1 MRPLTY
7 DTLATNSLVAQPG
20 SGLSS
25 ALSHSPPHHQQT
37 QMLHGYGAP
46 TAKNARRWST
56 QLPATAATGGA
67 SYQAFDQ
74 SAAHQPLTH
83 SVLAL
88 PTAAPQ
94 KPANN
99 GLRAAAAALPPT
111 ASAYVTS
118 SANNPSQASH
128 MHDAHGLR
136 SQLPKSETATPPSVL
151 ESDMAAAGFSGM
163 YSKYAP
169 KKSALKA
176 QSQSPPVIHPQIRS
190 SALANSQPAPPAP
203 SVHVHAHSYPM
214 PRPIQMSATSLL
226 TQPCGRHNHGYGHHS
241 HAHHSHHHHHHH
253 HTHHAHAH
261 HSHGHSHKVHI
272 SSSQKPWKI
281 QPTSHSLPALLSL
294 PKITHRPLANFQSR
308 PLNAGVSFTPPKKHV
323 RFAN

>member
-1 MRPLTY
+1 MVGRIFAGKSKAHPPKHATPQPQPDSGSSLETNYINYTHGSNVNAHMRPLTY

-176 QSQSPPVIHPQIRS
+176 QSQSPP
-190 SALANSQPAPPAP
+190 
-203 SVHVHAHSYPM
+203 
-214 PRPIQMSATSLL
+214 
-226 TQPCGRHNHGYGHHS
+226 
-241 HAHHSHHHHHHH
+241 
-253 HTHHAHAH
+253 
-261 HSHGHSHKVHI
+261 
-272 SSSQKPWKI
+272 
-281 QPTSHSLPALLSL
+281 
-294 PKITHRPLANFQSR
+294 
-308 PLNAGVSFTPPKKHV
+308 
-323 RFAN
+323 